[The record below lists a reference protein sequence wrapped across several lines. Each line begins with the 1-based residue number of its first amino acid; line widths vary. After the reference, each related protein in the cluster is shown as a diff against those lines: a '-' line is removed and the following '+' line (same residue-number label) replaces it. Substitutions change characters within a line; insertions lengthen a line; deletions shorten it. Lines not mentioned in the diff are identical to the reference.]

1 MNIIISGKHMETG
14 EALKTHVEEH
24 LQNSVSKYFEN
35 AIDATVVFSK
45 DKNIFSCHIT
55 VDEGV
60 KDSVSITAE
69 EDAGDVYEAFNKALT
84 KAEKQLRR
92 YKRKLNDRS
101 RKLGLSQLNTGT
113 GS

>member
-1 MNIIISGKHMETG
+1 MNIIISAKHMETG

-24 LQNSVSKYFEN
+24 LKNSVSKYFEN

-45 DKNIFSCHIT
+45 NNHMFKCNIT

-60 KDSVSITAE
+60 KDGIAITADDE
-69 EDAGDVYEAFNKALT
+69 ENEVYEAFNKALA

-92 YKRKLNDRS
+92 YKRKLKDRS
-101 RKLGLSQLNTGT
+101 NKKGLAELNAEA
-113 GS
+113 S